1 MVRRRGSSFL
11 KYWSQLV
18 VLINVNFIIPD
29 HLDQYAQWPWT
40 FWWLLVVIFIERIN
54 AMGSEGMPYF
64 LEALNRQTDHTLCDD
79 VYCSTCVPTCKLP
92 LLDCTSS
99 WTTLHCSRK
108 NTHTRHW
115 NGASKLGRLYCTV
128 LAGCYTAR
136 CYTALYSGRS
146 YCRRVLY
153 CTYSL

>member
-11 KYWSQLV
+11 KYLSQLV

-99 WTTLHCSRK
+99 WTEAEKIPIHATEMGHL
-108 NTHTRHW
+108 NWAVYTALYLQ
-115 NGASKLGRLYCTV
+115 GVILQGVILYCI
-128 LAGCYTAR
+128 AGCRTAR
-136 CYTALYSGRS
+136 GCYTALY
-146 YCRRVLY
+146 
-153 CTYSL
+153 YSL